1 MTILLYAGL
10 FLASVII
17 TLAGCHLFTNGI
29 EWLGKRL
36 HISEGAVG
44 SVFAA
49 VGTTLPETSI
59 PIIAIFFGAGRE
71 QAEVGWAR
79 SSARR
84 LCSARLSCRFWRS
97 CYCSMPGLENG
108 RPPSSSIMAKCGSIS
123 YFSSSAYVLALTCAV
138 IPSRLFHGPL
148 PSLLIGLYVYYM
160 RLKFQRRMRSRRGS
174 EPLEPFLFAR
184 RSSRPSYVVIA
195 PQGIVGLLGLVGGAH
210 LFVTAANSISAEL
223 QVSPLI
229 LALLIAPLA
238 TELPEMSNSFLWL
251 YRKKDRLAVGNVTGA
266 MVFQGMIPVSVG
278 LLGTG
283 MGTGN
288 DGLGDHGAG
297 RIRYGHQFAASAMV
311 RSVAPL
317 VAERQRH
324 PVPWVHTIPV
334 HAWLLNASDE
344 SSNARC
350 LGLTMGDP
358 AGIGPEVIAKA
369 LADKALARMCRPVVV
384 GSRAVMERTIASL
397 QAAAPDCRVRSDAP
411 RPTESRAGGGGGCS
425 RSSPLP
431 RFRMGVAADVTGAA
445 SIDFIKAAVQ
455 LAQAGSLAGIVTAP
469 INKEA
474 MNMAGYHYPGHTELL
489 ADLTQT
495 KEFGMMIVGGPLKIM
510 FTTTHVAIN
519 SLSSMLTTERITKA
533 IRLAHLGLTRYFGI
547 ARPKIG
553 VAALNPHAG
562 EHGLFGN
569 EEMTSIDPAVR
580 QARAAGI
587 KASDP
592 LPADTLFGKAA
603 RGAYD
608 GVVAMYH
615 DQGLIPLKLLAF
627 GTCVNLTVGLPI
639 IRTSVDHGT
648 AYDIA
653 GKGLAEHGSL
663 LEAVK
668 VAARLAQSWSPPQG
682 RSR

>member
-1 MTILLYAGL
+1 M
-10 FLASVII
+10 V
-17 TLAGCHLFTNGI
+17 H
-29 EWLGKRL
+29 KR
-36 HISEGAVG
+36 
-44 SVFAA
+44 
-49 VGTTLPETSI
+49 TTSPE
-59 PIIAIFFGAGRE
+59 
-71 QAEVGWAR
+71 
-79 SSARR
+79 
-84 LCSARLSCRFWRS
+84 
-97 CYCSMPGLENG
+97 
-108 RPPSSSIMAKCGSIS
+108 RP
-123 YFSSSAYVLALTCAV
+123 V
-138 IPSRLFHGPL
+138 
-148 PSLLIGLYVYYM
+148 
-160 RLKFQRRMRSRRGS
+160 
-174 EPLEPFLFAR
+174 
-184 RSSRPSYVVIA
+184 
-195 PQGIVGLLGLVGGAH
+195 
-210 LFVTAANSISAEL
+210 
-223 QVSPLI
+223 
-229 LALLIAPLA
+229 
-238 TELPEMSNSFLWL
+238 
-251 YRKKDRLAVGNVTGA
+251 
-266 MVFQGMIPVSVG
+266 
-278 LLGTG
+278 
-283 MGTGN
+283 
-288 DGLGDHGAG
+288 
-297 RIRYGHQFAASAMV
+297 
-311 RSVAPL
+311 
-317 VAERQRH
+317 
-324 PVPWVHTIPV
+324 
-334 HAWLLNASDE
+334 
-344 SSNARC
+344 

-369 LADKALARMCRPVVV
+369 LADRALARMCRPVVV

-397 QAAAPDCRVRSDAP
+397 KLPLQVVEFDPTTRVRLKAGQVAVVDALK
-411 RPTESRAGGGGGCS
+411 
-425 RSSPLP
+425 SPLP

-519 SLSSMLTTERITKA
+519 SLSSMLTTERIAKA

-569 EEMTSIDPAVR
+569 EEATRILPAVQ

-653 GKGLAEHGSL
+653 GKGVAEHGSL

-668 VAARLAQSWSPPQG
+668 VAARLAQSWSPAARQL
-682 RSR
+682 R